1 MSGMYREVPMFFCS
15 FHELIDKS
23 KLDKVFRY
31 RNRWKI
37 ELKKAGMSDSEAH
50 TESRRLALRPGHPA
64 CLVHGTK
71 TCEAQRL
78 GIGSRRYRTEKQRE
92 RRTTERK
99 L

>member
-37 ELKKAGMSDSEAH
+37 EFKLQIYKKNLEIDSFHE
-50 TESRRLALRPGHPA
+50 EPFDVS
-64 CLVHGTK
+64 
-71 TCEAQRL
+71 
-78 GIGSRRYRTEKQRE
+78 I
-92 RRTTERK
+92 
-99 L
+99 